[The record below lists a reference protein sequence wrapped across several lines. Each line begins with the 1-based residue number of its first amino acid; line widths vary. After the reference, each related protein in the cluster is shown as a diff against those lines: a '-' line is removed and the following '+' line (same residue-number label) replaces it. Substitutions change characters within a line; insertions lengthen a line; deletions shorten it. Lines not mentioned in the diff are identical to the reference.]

1 MKNMY
6 KQPFVGILNITTTSA
21 LCASGRPSSP
31 VNFKGGQA
39 NNDYQV
45 L

>member
-21 LCASGRPSSP
+21 LCASGVPYSP
-31 VNFKGGQA
+31 VGFKNGTA
-39 NNDYQV
+39 NKDNKV